1 MFGGAILAD
10 MALAGNA
17 RRMIVHSG
25 KPRPN
30 NPNRVLASG
39 SQSAT
44 LTALNLL
51 TRRIIMREYKQF
63 YINGEWV
70 DPATPHDFDVL
81 NPATEEVC
89 AHISLGS
96 EEDVNRAVA
105 AARNAFASYSRT
117 SVKERIELLE
127 SCAEVYQKYYND
139 IADAIREEMGAPHKL
154 AVGGQAYTGLGH
166 LQEAAKVLKNFEFEE
181 DLGEHRVF
189 KEPIGVC
196 GLITPW
202 NWPVNQIGCKVAP
215 ALAVGCTMVLKPSE
229 VAPLSAYLFA
239 KVLHEAGVPAG
250 VFNLVNGDGPVV
262 GTALS
267 KHPDVDMM
275 SFTGSTRAGSLVA
288 QNAAPTVKRVTQEL
302 GGKSPN
308 IVLED
313 ADLEAA
319 VTGGVMHMF
328 NNTGQ
333 SCNAPSRMFVP
344 RAKLEEAEAIAA
356 RVAASVK
363 VGDPTSEETTMGP
376 VVSEVQFNKIQDLI
390 QKGIDEGAKLVA
402 GGVGRPDGLT
412 KGYFIKPTV
421 FSQANN
427 DMTIA
432 REEIFGPVLTMIPY
446 DSEEEAIRMAND
458 TPYGLAGYVQSGSID
473 HAREVAS
480 QIRAG
485 NVHINGASGGFNVPF
500 GGFKQSG
507 NGREWGHHGFTDFL
521 EIKAVEGY
529 AA

>member
-1 MFGGAILAD
+1 
-10 MALAGNA
+10 
-17 RRMIVHSG
+17 
-25 KPRPN
+25 
-30 NPNRVLASG
+30 
-39 SQSAT
+39 
-44 LTALNLL
+44 
-51 TRRIIMREYKQF
+51 MREYKQF

-70 DPATPHDFDVL
+70 DPVIPNDLDVI

-89 AHISLGS
+89 AQISLGA

-105 AARNAFASYSRT
+105 AAKAAFPSYSHT
-117 SVKERIELLE
+117 SVAERVELLE
-127 SCAEVYQKYYND
+127 SCAEVYKKYYND
-139 IADAIREEMGAPHKL
+139 IADAISEEMGAPKKL
-154 AVGGQAYTGLGH
+154 AMGPQAYCGVGH
-166 LQEAAKVLKNFEFEE
+166 IKEAAKILKDFAFEE
-181 DLGEHRVF
+181 DFGPHRVF

-202 NWPVNQIGCKVAP
+202 NWPVNQISCKVAP
-215 ALAVGCTMVLKPSE
+215 ALAVGCTMILKPSE

-239 KVLHEAGVPAG
+239 QVLHEAGVPPG
-250 VFNLVNGDGPVV
+250 VFNLVNGDGPGV

-267 KHPDVDMM
+267 SHPDVDMM
-275 SFTGSTRAGSLVA
+275 SFTGSTRAGILVA

-308 IVLED
+308 IVLDD

-319 VTGGVMHMF
+319 VNSGLMQIY

-333 SCNAPSRMFVP
+333 SCNAPSRMLVP
-344 RAKLEEAEAIAA
+344 AAKLADAEAIASK
-356 RVAASVK
+356 VSEKVV
-363 VGDPTSEETTMGP
+363 VGDPTNEDTTMGP

-390 QKGIDEGAKLVA
+390 QSGIDEGATLVT
-402 GGVGRPDGLT
+402 GGTGRPKGID
-412 KGYFIKPTV
+412 KGYFVKPTV
-421 FSQANN
+421 FSGVNN
-427 DMTIA
+427 KMKVA
-432 REEIFGPVLTMIPY
+432 AEEIFGPVLTIIPY
-446 DSEEEAIRMAND
+446 ENEAEAISIAND
-458 TPYGLAGYVQSGSID
+458 TPYGLAGYVQSGNIS

-485 NVHINGASGGFNVPF
+485 NVHINGASGGFDVPF

-529 AA
+529 AEQTD